1 MFLQLCDM
9 SDAVLDTCEGD
20 FQGKLAPAH
29 LALRL
34 LASPASQPAAWLP
47 PIPPALL
54 SLHVAQTHQQHAY
67 FTSWLPPASGRPL
80 WLRSLWLS
88 EHTGLFFLSSH

>member
-29 LALRL
+29 LALHRLAITPPTAPPLTACGSDPPTACLLHL
-34 LASPASQPAAWLP
+34 LAFPSLRE
-47 PIPPALL
+47 PPA
-54 SLHVAQTHQQHAY
+54 
-67 FTSWLPPASGRPL
+67 
-80 WLRSLWLS
+80 
-88 EHTGLFFLSSH
+88 